1 VTDDTNAR
9 GREPTGPPGPTE
21 PLTPSQIGPYR
32 LHELLGEGG
41 MGEVYRA
48 TQSEPVRREVA
59 LKIIKPGM
67 DTKEVVARFQSER
80 QALAVM
86 DHSSI
91 AKVLDAGATEAGRPY
106 FVMELVRGVPL
117 DEYCDV
123 HKLSTVERLELFIR
137 VCEAVHH
144 AHQKGVVHRDLKPSN
159 VLVTVQD
166 DKPIPKVIDFG
177 IAKAVGHAL
186 TDHTLATTVGQMLG
200 TPAYMSPEQA
210 EQSGLDVDTR
220 TDVYALGVMLYELL
234 SGTLPFDSK
243 ALSKPD
249 FVLQWLIRERDVP
262 TPSARLASL
271 LETQQT
277 VARNRRT
284 DVRTLRREL
293 RGDLDWIVMKAM
305 EKDRTRRYD
314 AASQFAAD
322 LRRFLDAEPV
332 SARPPSAGYRLRK
345 FARRHRGA
353 LAAGVVLVLALVGGS
368 ALATV
373 GFVRA
378 ARSAARASAAA
389 DRAQAVNA
397 FLDQMLR
404 AADPVRGGE
413 AETTVREVLDAAS
426 QEVTGGALEDSPLVE
441 AAVRRSIGG
450 TYMHLGLLDEAEQH
464 LEQSWALLRTTPGA
478 EDLERVAVLDELGQI
493 RVRQGDAGAAEE
505 LYRLALALADS
516 AGLSSD
522 GGAGESTVNSVRNDL
537 GLALRDM
544 DRIDEAAEVLEAL
557 AASER
562 RIRAPD
568 DVELASTLNNLA
580 LVKRAQGDIQG
591 AIDLFG
597 ETLGVLRAAF
607 GERHVYVAT
616 VMESIGSLEQRMGR
630 YAAAD
635 SLMTAALDM
644 RREIL
649 GDRHRDI
656 ANGLNAL
663 GLLHT
668 ETGESDEADAYFQEA
683 LAMSLDMYGEGHPL
697 TASVLNNI
705 GVLHLQRVEA
715 TEAEVAFRRAL
726 SIRED
731 VLGERHRY
739 TLNTRAN
746 LAAAILLSGRAEEAA
761 ALAGEAVQAER
772 EIGLTDAALQ
782 GAALVTWGRA
792 LTELGRFQEAEA
804 PLLEAYE
811 IQEDALGAEHARTR
825 KAIEA
830 LVALYEAWGMEE
842 QAVEWRE
849 R

>member
-1 VTDDTNAR
+1 MNNPSSDL
-9 GREPTGPPGPTE
+9 PG
-21 PLTPSQIGPYR
+21 SVGPYK
-32 LHELLGEGG
+32 LLEVLGEGG
-41 MGEVYRA
+41 MGEVWLA
-48 TQSEPVRREVA
+48 EQSEPVRRKVA
-59 LKIIKPGM
+59 LKIIKLGM
-67 DTKEVVARFQSER
+67 DTKQVLARLEAER

-86 DHSSI
+86 DHPNI
-91 AKVLDAGATEAGRPY
+91 ARFFDGGATETGRPY
-106 FVMELVRGVPL
+106 FVMELVRGL
-117 DEYCDV
+117 SITDYCDTNR
-123 HKLSTVERLELFIR
+123 LTTDERIRLFIH
-137 VCEAVHH
+137 VCQAVQH
-144 AHQKGVVHRDLKPSN
+144 AHHKGVVHRDLKPSN
-159 VLVTVQD
+159 VLVTVTD
-166 DKPIPKVIDFG
+166 NNPVVKIIDFG
-177 IAKAVGHAL
+177 IAKALGQEL
-186 TDHTLATTVGQMLG
+186 TEKTLVTRMGQVIG
-200 TPAYMSPEQA
+200 TPEYMSPEQA
-210 EQSGLDVDTR
+210 EMSGLDVDTR
-220 TDVYALGVMLYELL
+220 TDVYSLGVMLYELL
-234 SGTLPFDSK
+234 VGARPIDLEAK
-243 ALSKPD
+243 AD
-249 FVLQWLIRERDVP
+249 EAIRYAIRETQIP
-262 TPSARLASL
+262 KPSTRLTSL
-271 LETQQT
+271 GDTQQ
-277 VARNRRT
+277 AIAEHRRT
-284 DVRTLRREL
+284 TVDALRKEL
-293 RGDLDWIVMKAM
+293 RSDLDWIILKAM
-305 EKDRTRRYD
+305 EKDRTRRYETTNG
-314 AASQFAAD
+314 FAQD
-322 LRRFLDAEPV
+322 LERHLREEPV
-332 SARPPSAGYRLRK
+332 LARAPSSAYRLRK

-353 LAAGVVLVLALVGGS
+353 LAAGVVLVLALLGGT

-378 ARSAARASAAA
+378 DRSAVLASAAA
-389 DRAQAVNA
+389 DRAEAVNA

-426 QEVTGGALEDSPLVE
+426 QEVSGGALEDSPLVE

-478 EDLERVAVLDELGQI
+478 EDLERVAVLDDLGQI
-493 RVRQGDAGAAEE
+493 RVRQGDPGAAEE
-505 LYRLALALADS
+505 LYRLALALADT

-522 GGAGESTVNSVRNDL
+522 GGAGESTVNGVLNDL

-544 DRIDEAAEVLEAL
+544 DRIDEAAEVLEVL

-562 RIRAPD
+562 RMRAPD

-580 LVKRAQGDIQG
+580 LVKRAQGDIGG
-591 AIDLFG
+591 AIALFE
-597 ETLGVLRAAF
+597 ETLGVLRGAF

-635 SLMTAALDM
+635 SFMTAALDM

-668 ETGESDEADAYFQEA
+668 ETGESDEADTYFQEA

-705 GVLHLQRVEA
+705 GVLHLQRDEA
-715 TEAEVAFRRAL
+715 TQAEAAFRRAL

-782 GAALVTWGRA
+782 GAALGTWGRA

-811 IQEDALGAEHARTR
+811 IQEGALGAEHARTR
-825 KAIEA
+825 KAVGA

-842 QAVEWRE
+842 RAAEWRE
-849 R
+849 RRR